1 MTDIQS
7 RVRVQRFRKTRRERG
22 LVETNVW
29 IPESVRRVIEQLV
42 SEGKYP
48 SRRVAITSALE
59 KEFTAKS
66 DT

>member
-1 MTDIQS
+1 MTDTKS
-7 RVRVQRFRKTRRERG
+7 HARVQRFRKTRRERG

-29 IPESVRRVIEQLV
+29 IPESVRQVIEQLV

-48 SRRVAITSALE
+48 SRRVAITHALE